1 MAEEYF
7 PARGVDGR
15 LAPVTVTKD
24 GDQRV
29 IEWTAIKIS
38 MTGNNTEELLSR
50 IKQGKDILCEI
61 SYDLEKNRNQEL
73 SYEEVA
79 ANYKQ

>member
-7 PARGVDGR
+7 PGRGVDGR

-50 IKQGKDILCEI
+50 IKQGKDILCAL